1 MYRTKICV
9 VALLALSCGALSQ
22 QVPPSIVIEGVPEVP
37 RELVKKLNP
46 YQNIRGASFSSWHPS
61 RREMLISTR
70 FADTSQV
77 HYLRSPGGYRRQ
89 MTFFREP
96 VAGAR
101 FTPQPGKNWFLFG
114 MDEGGSEFYQIY
126 RFDIASGG
134 YQMLSDG
141 KSLNGAGPFSN
152 KGDRLAFTS
161 TRRNGRDFD
170 IYVMAPE
177 RPATTKLIYQAAG
190 AWPPLDWS
198 PDDRRLLVMRY
209 ISANETSLH
218 ALDLASGK
226 MELLLPEEKQK
237 AAYGAALWS
246 KDRKGVYLTS
256 DRQSE
261 FQRLWRLD
269 LASKQLTSLTD
280 HIPWDIEDIDLTSDG
295 SLVAFTANEDGVSK
309 LHLLD
314 TATGKELP
322 QPKLPVG
329 QVFGLQFHKTLK
341 ELALVL
347 VSARSPADVYS
358 YNPESGKLTRWTYSE
373 AGGLNTSGFP
383 ETRLIHYPAFD
394 QVNGKP
400 RMIPAFIARPPAR
413 FKPPYPVLINIHGG
427 PEGQARPGL
436 NASYTLNE
444 MGIATIWPN
453 VRGSSGYGKTYLTL
467 DNAYLREDSVK
478 DIGALLDWIA
488 TQPDLEGKRVAV
500 TGGSYGGYMSL
511 ASMVH
516 YSDRLRCGINVVG
529 VSNWVTFLK
538 NTQAYRQDLRR
549 VEYGDERDP
558 KMREFL
564 EKISPLTNAGRIK
577 VPMLVVQGRNDPR
590 VPLTESEQMVRK
602 IRDNGGTVWYVMAKD
617 EGHGFQKKQNRDY
630 QTWAEIL
637 FLEQFLLK

>member
-1 MYRTKICV
+1 MYV
-9 VALLALSCGALSQ
+9 VALLAACCGAFAQ
-22 QVPPSIVIEGVPEVP
+22 QVPPSIVTEGVPEVP

-46 YQNIRGASFSSWHPS
+46 YQNMRGASFSSWHPT

-70 FADTSQV
+70 FADTAQA
-77 HYLRSPGGYRRQ
+77 HYVRSPGGYRRQ

-101 FTPQPGKNWFLFG
+101 LAPQPGKSWFLFG

-126 RFDIASGG
+126 RFDIPSGD
-134 YQMLSDG
+134 YQMLTDG
-141 KSLNGAGPFSN
+141 KSLNGPGPFSN
-152 KGDRLAFTS
+152 KGARLAFTS

-170 IYVMAPE
+170 IYVMEPE
-177 RPATTKLIYQAAG
+177 RPASTKLVYEAAG
-190 AWPPLDWS
+190 SWPPLDWS
-198 PDDRRLLVMRY
+198 PDDRRLLVMHY

-218 ALDLASGK
+218 VLDVASGK
-226 MELLLPEEKQK
+226 MEPLLPAEKGK
-237 AAYGAALWS
+237 VAYGAALWS
-246 KDRKGVYLTS
+246 KDGRGVYLTS

-261 FQRLWRLD
+261 FQRLWHLD

-280 HIPWDIEDIDLTSDG
+280 HIPWDIEDMDLTSDG
-295 SLVAFTANEDGVSK
+295 AALAFTANEDGISK
-309 LHLLD
+309 LHLMS
-314 TATGKELP
+314 TATRKELP

-341 ELALVL
+341 ELALML

-358 YNPESGKLTRWTYSE
+358 YNLDKGQLTRWTYSE
-373 AGGLNTSGFP
+373 TGGLATSGFP
-383 ETRLIHYPAFD
+383 ETRLIHYPTFD
-394 QVNGKP
+394 QVRGKP

-427 PEGQARPGL
+427 PESQMRPGL
-436 NASYTLNE
+436 NASYMLNE
-444 MGIATIWPN
+444 LGIATIWPN
-453 VRGSSGYGKTYLTL
+453 VRGSSGYGKSYLTL
-467 DNAYLREDSVK
+467 DNAYLREESVK
-478 DIGALLDWIA
+478 DIGALLDWIGK
-488 TQPDLEGKRVAV
+488 QPDLDAKRVAV

-516 YSDRLRCGINVVG
+516 YSDRLRCGIDVVG

-549 VEYGDERDP
+549 AEYGDERDP

-564 EKISPLTNAGRIK
+564 EKISPLNNAERIK

-590 VPLTESEQMVRK
+590 VPMTESEQMVRK

>member
-1 MYRTKICV
+1 
-9 VALLALSCGALSQ
+9 VALLALSCGALGQ

-70 FADTSQV
+70 FADTPQV
-77 HYLRSPGGYRRQ
+77 HCVTSPGGYRRQ

-101 FTPQPGKNWFLFG
+101 FAPQPGKNWFLFA
-114 MDEGGSEFYQIY
+114 MDEGGSEFYQAY
-126 RFDIASGG
+126 RFDIASGD
-134 YQMLSDG
+134 YQMLTDG

-170 IYVMAPE
+170 IYVMEPE
-177 RPATTKLIYQAAG
+177 RPATTKLVYQAAG

-198 PDDRRLLVMRY
+198 PDDRRLLVMHY

-218 ALDLASGK
+218 ALDPASGK

-246 KDRKGVYLTS
+246 KDGKGAYLTS

-358 YNPESGKLTRWTYSE
+358 YNLESGKLTRWTYSE

-383 ETRLIHYPAFD
+383 ETRLVHYPTFD

-400 RMIPAFIARPPAR
+400 RMIPAFIVRPPVR

-427 PEGQARPGL
+427 PESQARPGL

-488 TQPDLEGKRVAV
+488 RQPDLDSKRVAV

-516 YSDRLRCGINVVG
+516 YSDRLRCGIDVVG

-564 EKISPLTNAGRIK
+564 EKISPLNNAGRIK

-630 QTWAEIL
+630 ETWAEIL

>member
-1 MYRTKICV
+1 MYRTKLCV
-9 VALLALSCGALSQ
+9 VALLALSCGAWSQ

-134 YQMLSDG
+134 YQMLTDG
-141 KSLNGAGPFSN
+141 KSLNGPGPFSN

-246 KDRKGVYLTS
+246 KDGKGVYLTS

-269 LASKQLTSLTD
+269 LASRQLTSLTD

-314 TATGKELP
+314 TATGKERAG
-322 QPKLPVG
+322 PKLPVG

-358 YNPESGKLTRWTYSE
+358 YNLESGKLTRWTYSE

-516 YSDRLRCGINVVG
+516 YSDRLRCGIDVVG

-564 EKISPLTNAGRIK
+564 EKISPLNNAGRIK

-617 EGHGFQKKQNRDY
+617 EGHGFQKKQNSDY
-630 QTWAEIL
+630 QTWAGIL